1 VGRGRGRPV
10 IAPLTDRGRWGDMT
24 ARMRDLREL
33 GRGAQWLRYLQ
44 GVTLVVAATVI
55 GEVLR
60 REFISSNLV
69 MIHIHLLAVVVA
81 SVYLGRGPSILV
93 AVLSVL
99 AFDLF
104 FVEPRLNVAV
114 SDPLELFTFVVLLI
128 VALVITSLVARVREQ
143 GEAAARRAAQNAAL
157 YALSRDLAV
166 ALNMDSIVQV
176 VIDDVSETFGRQA
189 AVFLPEGESLK
200 LSGASPGFV
209 LEEGELEVALLAYR
223 TGRES
228 GRGTDTLP
236 AARSRFLPLSTASGT
251 VGVLAVQPYASGSPL
266 SEEQRQ
272 FLDTFASQ
280 AALAITRARLA
291 ERAGEAE
298 VLQATERLQTAL
310 LNSISHDLRT
320 PLVSIVG
327 ALSSLQEDGEGLDL
341 AYRRS
346 LVDNARDEAE
356 RLNRLV
362 GNLLDMTRIEAGA
375 LRLVCEPCDMQD
387 LVGAAMEHLRE
398 RLANRPVALDIP
410 SDLPLVPMDF
420 VLMEQVLVN
429 LMDNALKYSPPGL
442 PIELRA
448 WVEGSEVRV
457 DLADSATQIPASDL
471 VRVFDKFYRVQYPR
485 LVSGTGLGLSICKG
499 IVEAHGGRI
508 WAEHRPGGGNVLR
521 IALPLEQPGDG
532 HQ

>member
-1 VGRGRGRPV
+1 M
-10 IAPLTDRGRWGDMT
+10 AAKT
-24 ARMRDLREL
+24 REL
-33 GRGAQWLRYLQ
+33 GDKLAGVQWPPYLRGV
-44 GVTLVVAATVI
+44 GLVVAATVI
-55 GEVLR
+55 GELLR
-60 REFISSNLV
+60 PLFTPVNLV
-69 MIHIHLLAVVVA
+69 MIYLLAVVVA
-81 SVYLGRGPSILV
+81 SIYLGRGPSILV
-93 AVLSVL
+93 AILSVL

-104 FVEPRLNVAV
+104 FVEPRLTLAV
-114 SDPLELFTFVVLLI
+114 SDPLEVFTFVVLLI
-128 VALVITSLVARVREQ
+128 VGLVITSLAARVREQ
-143 GEAAARRAAQNAAL
+143 GEAAARRAAQTAAL

-166 ALNMDSIVQV
+166 ALNLDTIVEV
-176 VIDDVSETFGRQA
+176 VVDDVSETFGRQA
-189 AVFLPEGESLK
+189 AVLLPDGEALK

-209 LEEGELEVALLAYR
+209 LEEGELDVAQWAYQM
-223 TGRES
+223 GKES
-228 GRGTDTLP
+228 GRGTETSP
-236 AARSRFLPLSTASGT
+236 GTRSRFLPLSTASGT
-251 VGVLAVQPYASGSPL
+251 VGVLAVQPYAPGNPL

-298 VLQATERLQTAL
+298 MLQATERLQTAL

-346 LVDNARDEAE
+346 LVDNAREEAE

-375 LRLVCEPCDMQD
+375 LKLVCEPCDVQD
-387 LVGAAMEHLRE
+387 LVGAAMERLRE
-398 RLANRPVALDIP
+398 RIADRPVLLDIP

-429 LMDNALKYSPPGL
+429 LMDNALKYSPASL

-448 WVEGSEVRV
+448 WVEGSEVRA
-457 DLADSATQIPASDL
+457 DLADNATPIPASDL
-471 VRVFDKFYRVQYPR
+471 VRVFDKFYRVHYPKQ
-485 LVSGTGLGLSICKG
+485 VSGTGLGLSICKG

-521 IALPLEQPGDG
+521 IALPLEQPAEGDR
-532 HQ
+532 